1 MFLKI
6 ILCLTA
12 ISCLTFTGCVS
23 GPLDHH
29 TEELVYEQGK
39 LQKYSY
45 KDDTYG
51 EKSKSS
57 AFLEAVDTIKQ
68 VDPMALPELQD
79 LPLPSAEKPKKARA
93 YTGIIKNKTKY
104 DLSVP
109 SANSGATLPLPASG
123 WIEYTAWSKH
133 IDVTAYHEG
142 KPFYCLKIHA
152 NPKNYAFMCKKYD
165 FVAEIVKA
173 EPVRKA
179 KPVRKKRPVRKKP
192 KGAEVEGLGFMGQ
205 RSQPLL

>member
-1 MFLKI
+1 MKNKI
-6 ILCLTA
+6 IYMLLIISLCVV
-12 ISCLTFTGCVS
+12 GCAT
-23 GPLDHH
+23 D
-29 TEELVYEQGK
+29 Q
-39 LQKYSY
+39 QQAQ
-45 KDDTYG
+45 
-51 EKSKSS
+51 KSS
-57 AFLEAVDTIKQ
+57 PAGVSARPNLGGLVFEPVD
-68 VDPMALPELQD
+68 VDPSALPSMSD
-79 LPLPSAEKPKKARA
+79 LPVPAKVRMAKDVRS
-93 YTGIIKNKTKY
+93 YTGIIKNKTRY